1 MNPAVLVDSDVLIDF
16 SRQRHEAMDW
26 LRRLEAGS
34 TIMISDI
41 TRMELMVGARDKKEL
56 AAIEST
62 LGRFMALP
70 HSENISRLAVDL
82 VKKYRLSHGLLIP
95 DALIAA
101 SALSWDIPLATKNR
115 RDFCYIEALRLV
127 EWMPES

>member
-1 MNPAVLVDSDVLIDF
+1 
-16 SRQRHEAMDW
+16 
-26 LRRLEAGS
+26 
-34 TIMISDI
+34 
-41 TRMELMVGARDKKEL
+41 
-56 AAIEST
+56 
-62 LGRFMALP
+62 MALP